1 MKRQLSQKN
10 RPLSHISNESSAPA
24 VGIISLGCPK
34 NLVDSEI
41 IAGYLQQAG
50 FSFTAQPEEAQ
61 VIIVNTCSFIA
72 PAVAEAK
79 QTLRET
85 AKLKAKGVCR
95 AVICAGCLTER
106 EGASLAEEFP
116 EIDAFV
122 GVDDIPNIVEI
133 VGNLMN
139 RHKDPADLLVGAG
152 FREPRRQSLTTSK
165 PRLSTYLYDHLT
177 PRALLTPPWTA
188 YVKIADGCSH
198 RCSFCTI
205 PSIRGKFRSRQPD
218 SVVREVKVLAAR
230 GVKEVV
236 LIGQD
241 TTAYGRDIGAN
252 LAQLLTRLDEIEDIR
267 WIRLMYSF
275 PNALA
280 DDLLETIADSH
291 KICHYLDL
299 PLQHAH
305 PRILKMM
312 HRPGSGDSYLQLI
325 AHLREMMPI
334 VALRSCFIVGF
345 PGETDAEF
353 EALLDFLQ
361 QAQLDRV
368 GAFVYCR
375 EPGTPAA
382 ELDNQV
388 PEELAQERY
397 ERLMLTQQEIS
408 LERNRL
414 CVGKE
419 MEVLVERVVVQHKD
433 FNDPLVGAGFREP
446 RRSPS
451 FLGDPPTTCG
461 GRALQKPAP
470 KTPQN
475 HSGRLVEKK
484 QLIGRSYRDA
494 PEIDGEVILKKPN
507 RKLYPK
513 PGEFTLAE
521 ITEVSEYDLFGRIAG
536 DE

>member
-1 MKRQLSQKN
+1 MKPPEPRKKQRIAAVS
-10 RPLSHISNESSAPA
+10 SESSAPA

-85 AKLKAKGVCR
+85 AKLKSKGVCR

-116 EIDAFV
+116 EIDAFM

-133 VGNLMN
+133 VG
-139 RHKDPADLLVGAG
+139 RLVSAEG
-152 FREPRRQSLTTSK
+152 QSPPPSK

-218 SVVREVKVLAAR
+218 SVVREVKVLAER

-241 TTAYGRDIGAN
+241 TTAYGRDIDAN
-252 LAQLLTRLDEIEDIR
+252 LSQLLTRLDEIEDIR

-312 HRPGSGDSYLQLI
+312 HRPGSGEGYLKLI
-325 AHLREMMPI
+325 AHLREMMPDI
-334 VALRSCFIVGF
+334 ALRSCFIVGF

-353 EALLDFLQ
+353 ETLLDFLQ

-388 PEELAQERY
+388 PEELAQERFD
-397 ERLMLTQQEIS
+397 RFMLTQQKIS

-414 CVGKE
+414 WVGKE
-419 MEVLVERVVVQHKD
+419 MEVLVEKIVVHHKD
-433 FNDPLVGAGFREP
+433 FDDPLVGAGFREP

-470 KTPQN
+470 TTLRN

-494 PEIDGEVILKKPN
+494 PEIDGEVIIDLPA
-507 RKLYPK
+507 RRCASQ
-513 PGEFTLAE
+513 PGNFINCK
-521 ITEVSEYDLFGRIAG
+521 ITEASEYDLLAK
-536 DE
+536 